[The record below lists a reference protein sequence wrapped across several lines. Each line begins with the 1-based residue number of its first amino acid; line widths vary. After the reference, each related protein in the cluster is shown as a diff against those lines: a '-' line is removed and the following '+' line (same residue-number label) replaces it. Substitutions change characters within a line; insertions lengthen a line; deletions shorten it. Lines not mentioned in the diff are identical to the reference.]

1 MSTSMQNPK
10 IITLTR
16 LFPKKETKT
25 NHLVSLSSEKQKQQE
40 KNPKATSEFCS
51 YQKRGVPFRTVCN
64 SEEIWTSIVIAPNDK
79 WDWRRLTQAS
89 NEDDGG
95 SHRPHFRSWENRSFW
110 IVTSKPKATR
120 RLNKLWTT
128 NFLKPFGFE
137 AGGGKSERPQNKKK
151 FRASDFK
158 RKAR

>member
-1 MSTSMQNPK
+1 MINGIEEDLPK
-10 IITLTR
+10 QATKMKGVIVLVLDHEKID
-16 LFPKKETKT
+16 LFG
-25 NHLVSLSSEKQKQQE
+25 LLRDSL
-40 KNPKATSEFCS
+40 
-51 YQKRGVPFRTVCN
+51 
-64 SEEIWTSIVIAPNDK
+64 
-79 WDWRRLTQAS
+79 
-89 NEDDGG
+89 
-95 SHRPHFRSWENRSFW
+95 
-110 IVTSKPKATR
+110 PKATR

>member
-25 NHLVSLSSEKQKQQE
+25 NHLVSRAQKNRNDK

-64 SEEIWTSIVIAPNDK
+64 SKIWTSIVIAPNDK